1 MSKLLSDGLNNL
13 LHAGL
18 VNSQL
23 MEPIFFVFSF
33 RNGNVGSDPLGQVF
47 LPHGKAVVPKRN
59 GNGVHFGSIFHCN
72 PLLIG
77 VENNTQRNDA
87 WTHEFL
93 FCCWLLLVVVGCFW
107 EDIQTFRQKRKDL
120 RFFKPLAGVEFVIY
134 SDSIH
139 FLQLEAQSSRLGE
152 ILVSEQFKSNL
163 QDISIIEMI
172 LDSIN
177 GKLEV
182 LEILRK
188 KGKKS
193 VQKKKKKKN

>member
-93 FCCWLLLVVVGCFW
+93 FCCCCCCCCCCCFFFW
-107 EDIQTFRQKRKDL
+107 VDIQTFSRKRKEKKRKEKKRKTCASSNHWPVWNSSYTRIPFTSFNWKL
-120 RFFKPLAGVEFVIY
+120 RAV
-134 SDSIH
+134 
-139 FLQLEAQSSRLGE
+139 
-152 ILVSEQFKSNL
+152 VSEKFWSANNSRAIFK
-163 QDISIIEMI
+163 IS
-172 LDSIN
+172 L
-177 GKLEV
+177 
-182 LEILRK
+182 
-188 KGKKS
+188 
-193 VQKKKKKKN
+193 